1 MIHKTAIIHEK
12 AKLAQGVCVGP
23 NTVIGECVEIGANT
37 KIGANCVIDG
47 CTAIGKD
54 CEIFTGAVIGSIS
67 QDKKYKG
74 GPTYLKIGDRN
85 IIREYVSINLGTDS
99 KDITSIGNDNF
110 FMAYSHVA
118 HSCKVG
124 NNVILA
130 NVGTLAGHVVVEDHV
145 IIGGLTAIHQF
156 VRIGSMAIIGGCS
169 KAVQDIV
176 PYAMADGHP
185 AKVYGINSVGL
196 KRANVKPDAKQNL
209 RKAYKILFSMELN
222 MKNALEKLKQDFT
235 GCEEIANLIKFIN
248 SSERGIA
255 R

>member
-1 MIHKTAIIHEK
+1 MIHKTAIIHPK

-23 NTVIGECVEIGANT
+23 NTIIGECVEIGANT
-37 KIGANCVIDG
+37 KIAANCVIDG
-47 CTAIGKD
+47 CATIGKD
-54 CEIFTGAVIGSIS
+54 CEIFTGAVIGSVC

-85 IIREYVSINLGTDS
+85 IIREYVTINLGTDS
-99 KDITSIGNDNF
+99 EDITSVGNDNF
-110 FMAYSHVA
+110 FMAYSHIA

-124 NNVILA
+124 NDVILA
-130 NVGTLAGHVVVEDHV
+130 NVGTLAGHVTVEDNAT
-145 IIGGLTAIHQF
+145 IGGLTAIHQF
-156 VRIGSMAIIGGCS
+156 VRIGKLSIIGGCS
-169 KAVQDIV
+169 KVVQDIV

-196 KRANVKPDAKQNL
+196 KRASVDPDTKQTL
-209 RKAYKILFSMELN
+209 KKAFKILFSMELN
-222 MKNALEKLKQDFT
+222 MKNAVEKLKQDFA
-235 GCEEIANLIKFIN
+235 GCEEVTNLIKFIN